1 MLVRIQSL
9 TPTVKDK
16 AMKLTILST
25 TGVNKQ
31 YAEHIGYDEL
41 INLVDEALPMYTP
54 EAEEVASMELVKQID
69 TLYKRVLDA
78 DQLQF
83 FQPQYNGSLPPIT
96 LNFIAWLSRR
106 NTLIAEDGNWRDAF
120 KEKNVH
126 IYSYSAGTSANMVSH
141 FEGLLGYF
149 GAGEVEITT
158 TTSREFV

>member
-1 MLVRIQSL
+1 
-9 TPTVKDK
+9 
-16 AMKLTILST
+16 MKLTILST
-25 TGVNKQ
+25 NGVNKQ
-31 YAEHIGYDEL
+31 YANHIGCDAM
-41 INLVDEALPMYTP
+41 INLIDENLPMYTT
-54 EAEEVASMELVKQID
+54 EAEQAATPELVEQV
-69 TLYKRVLDA
+69 TRLYNIVKLA

-141 FEGLLGYF
+141 FSVLLEFF
-149 GAGEVEITT
+149 GASKVKITT
-158 TTSREFV
+158 TTDPVFV

>member
-1 MLVRIQSL
+1 
-9 TPTVKDK
+9 
-16 AMKLTILST
+16 MKLSILST
-25 TGVNKQ
+25 NGVNKQ
-31 YAEHIGYDEL
+31 YAEHIGYDML
-41 INLVDEALPMYTP
+41 INLVDASLPMYTP
-54 EAEEVASMELVKQID
+54 EAEQSASPELVEQID
-69 TLYKRVLDA
+69 QLYNLVLDA

-96 LNFIAWLSRR
+96 LNFVAWLSRR
-106 NTLIAEDGNWRDAF
+106 NTLMSQDGNWRDAF

-149 GAGEVEITT
+149 GADKVEITT